1 MAQAT
6 VSTIN
11 FSLDQT
17 LTAMSGRKYQTKIL
31 GEYDP
36 QNLLTTLHYRGF
48 SNFKDLQ
55 VPCWEPEDHLYHD
68 VVVEITRKHGTK
80 LRVNNTE
87 FYVSSRGKTSVRN
100 FLAPDLALAQEI
112 LKSLEEVSNFFPGY
126 VSGFHRKHEFNK
138 FTISEIVAWFWLK
151 AEVFVRA
158 KSAQAYQIPRRYWG
172 SIHDTESRNKVLGMW
187 RTATS
192 VAKGHDDRPFG
203 GRPRAI
209 RTIYVGG
216 RAIDWDRLDH
226 CYWGRALWCG
236 FRSPILA
243 IWAAKTGWVYAHL
256 EDGTNHVL
264 STLWGDPT
272 ETMDFL
278 ESCII

>member
-36 QNLLTTLHYRGF
+36 QNSLTTLQYGGF
-48 SNFKDLQ
+48 SSFKDLQ
-55 VPCWEPEDHLYHD
+55 VPCWVPEDHLYD
-68 VVVEITRKHGTK
+68 QVTVEVSRKCGTK
-80 LRVNNTE
+80 FCIGDTK
-87 FYVSSRGKTSVRN
+87 FCITSQGKT
-100 FLAPDLALAQEI
+100 LAKKFFASDLALAQEI
-112 LKSLEEVSNFFPGY
+112 NKALEEVARFFPGY
-126 VSGFHRKHEFNK
+126 ISGFHRKHEFTRA
-138 FTISEIVAWFWLK
+138 TITEIVAYFWVK
-151 AEVFVRA
+151 AEVFARA
-158 KSAQAYQIPRRYWG
+158 KAAQVYRIPRRYWG
-172 SIHDTESRNKVLGMW
+172 SIHDTEDRNKVLGMW
-187 RTATS
+187 RTAES

-226 CYWGRALWCG
+226 CYWGHALWCVK
-236 FRSPILA
+236 SPILS
-243 IWAAKTGWVYAHL
+243 IWAGNNGWLYAHL
-256 EDGTNHVL
+256 EDGSNPVL
-264 STLWGDPT
+264 ATSWEDPT

-278 ESCII
+278 ESCIL